1 MLLLTISLLL
11 NQLSNLVYRV
21 LNLVI
26 LSILTVATWAYFTDL
41 TFLYIVYILAFTGA
55 VVMLF
60 LSVVLMLPTSVTTNL
75 QPHNFYLII
84 ITEAYYKATISQF
97 WDFITFC
104 IILLL
109 IYSTTL
115 LFKILFDINKQWPN
129 LIRLQNFFRLNEL
142 FGLNA
147 PTDIYGAFTKNSI
160 NIDNMPSLAWVGL
173 YWQNCLYYVYFNIES
188 QMYNGFSKHMYK
200 FTSPVWGKLF
210 MVLEYGYAPAKSI
223 RALQFPIPDI
233 RKLYQPIELRW
244 SLPQLL
250 PYVISVVLLKYLH
263 GNSLWIKRANRAIFI
278 INFILHFIINIPFNL
293 IMYFYTA
300 TMFDVMLLK
309 QLCLV
314 LCLIF
319 IVIPAPFTNFNLI
332 GEIIQSPI
340 YESVD
345 SLLAIKE
352 ILYEHNT
359 LYLIISVIGLLIA
372 LIGSAVFTRGNK

>member
-200 FTSPVWGKLF
+200 FT
-210 MVLEYGYAPAKSI
+210 
-223 RALQFPIPDI
+223 IPDI